1 MTLQFKGNI
10 PMRKNRNKAAS
21 ISPLAR
27 RTLAYVFSAALAL
40 GLGTARAD
48 EKIFRDKLISLGTAT
63 TSGTFHLVG
72 TKMCDLVNRERGT
85 NLIRCV
91 AYNTVGSDYNVK
103 AVSNGELTMAL
114 TNSDIAYNEFI
125 QNESAGGEKSK
136 LRAVMSLYSKP
147 IMVIARR
154 ETGIADLTQMAG
166 HSINIGNVG
175 SGQRHLIEMLL
186 KALNLTTRDFSGVF
200 ELNATRMGEA
210 FCDGR
215 VDVIVESLGNPS
227 PFYKK
232 MFEECDGVI
241 VAFPPQVITKLLQ
254 ENPLM
259 TRMEIP
265 GALYRGYPEPLQTV
279 GDRALLVTSADVS
292 DEAVRR
298 FVASLM
304 ENLPAFRR
312 STLELN
318 ELAPDKM
325 FSEGIYIPLHPGVAG
340 YLKSPNRD

>member
-1 MTLQFKGNI
+1 
-10 PMRKNRNKAAS
+10 MRKNRNMAKGVLQ
-21 ISPLAR
+21 LAGKML
-27 RTLAYVFSAALAL
+27 TLAFSAALSL
-40 GLGTARAD
+40 GMSTAHAD
-48 EKIFRDKLISLGTAT
+48 EKIFRDKLIALGTAT

-72 TKMCDLVNRERGT
+72 TKMCDWVNQERAT

-91 AYNTVGSDYNVK
+91 PYNTVGSDYNVK

-114 TNSDIAYNEFI
+114 TNSDIAYNEFMQSEAI
-125 QNESAGGEKSK
+125 GKAK

-154 ETGIADLTQMAG
+154 EANIADLTQMEG
-166 HSINIGNVG
+166 HSINIGNAG

-186 KALNLTTRDFSGVF
+186 KALGLTTRDFSGVL
-200 ELNATRMGEA
+200 ELNATRMGDA
-210 FCDGR
+210 FCEGR

-232 MFEECDGVI
+232 MLDECNGTI

-259 TRMEIP
+259 TRLEIS
-265 GALYRGYPEPLQTV
+265 GGLYRGYPEPLQTV

-292 DEAVRR
+292 DESVRR

-304 ENLPAFRR
+304 KNLSAFRN

-318 ELAPDKM
+318 ELDPDKM
-325 FSEGIYIPLHPGVAG
+325 FSAGIYIPLHPGVSA
-340 YLKSPNRD
+340 YLKSLNRD